1 MTSFFLSHHYSF
13 LIVFTSSYFL
23 QTLGNTFSS
32 SAAVTEK
39 RGESAIRGQGKGC
52 AVPYSL
58 LKLSE
63 VNALHS
69 CHRKDTGQNE

>member
-1 MTSFFLSHHYSF
+1 M
-13 LIVFTSSYFL
+13 
-23 QTLGNTFSS
+23 LGNTFSS